1 MKHTLEFCGYIFPVL
16 FTKPIGDV
24 SKLPEE
30 GEYEELM
37 ESGYCDEGQIVTF
50 MMVDNIYLDD
60 KEVDVE
66 DISIVMLTDYLRNGV
81 GLEEP
86 FYSVQGNEENDRVC
100 YEIEIEGDIDL
111 SKIKIGIIANE
122 VSDYCDH
129 LVCRQV
135 WYDDVLLEPVDAF
148 EDNFD
153 DFTMRLYD
161 FDISDDDEE

>member
-1 MKHTLEFCGYIFPVL
+1 MKHTLEFCGGIFPVL

-24 SKLPEE
+24 SELPEE

-37 ESGYCDEGQIVTF
+37 VGGYCDEGQVITLV
-50 MMVDNIYLDD
+50 MVDNVYLDD
-60 KEVDVE
+60 EEVDVE
-66 DISIVMLTDYLRNGV
+66 DISIVMLTDYLRNGI

-129 LVCRQV
+129 LVCQQV

-153 DFTMRLYD
+153 DFTMGLYD
-161 FDISDDDEE
+161 FDILDDGG